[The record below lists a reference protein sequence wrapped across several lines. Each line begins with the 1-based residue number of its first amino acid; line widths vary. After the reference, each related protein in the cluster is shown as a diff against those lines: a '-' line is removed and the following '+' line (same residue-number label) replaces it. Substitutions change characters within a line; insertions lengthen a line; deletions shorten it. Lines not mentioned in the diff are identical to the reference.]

1 MSKSTVNMRFVR
13 AGLGTFLIAF
23 PAMVLIHWL
32 LF

>member
-1 MSKSTVNMRFVR
+1 MSNSTVNMRFVR

-23 PAMVLIHWL
+23 PVMVLIHRL